1 MLVENQIERILGEIE
16 LPENISRK
24 KDAYSSYQVYEGNLR
39 YFVSERLK
47 EMYPKTH
54 EMFQVSDYSALKK
67 IVDKKSKAYKE
78 APVRKL
84 ETDEETKL
92 YQDLVKKFSL
102 NEAMK
107 GIDYLFN
114 QHKYSLLA
122 VFFERSPD
130 VFGKMQEIFKFIPLA
145 PYEFDVILSEMGELE
160 AVVLSYPDEE
170 VVSGPETDGVN
181 TIIAGA
187 TQDKGREKKL
197 YAVWTAKNHWLY
209 HGTKNSDGKWQFYPA
224 PNEKNPN
231 NINPYGVLP
240 FVYLPIDFSSDYP
253 IASPLAYQTIELNA
267 EMSTYYT
274 SGSMQIGTLVL
285 KYPSSQA
292 IESVANGLFT
302 GMKLPQSENPDAPPT
317 EADYIAPSPN
327 MSGHREAIL
336 THMSA
341 ILDEQGINSNQLIKP
356 DENFASGF
364 DRLLASADVQ
374 DIIEDNQGF
383 YKKVEEK
390 VYQIVAMIYK
400 NFIKRDIFKS
410 ETVQIVYRKPK
421 VLISDTEK
429 LNNLKQMDELGLL
442 LPWEKFMIFDPNLSE
457 DEAKAKWEEFQK
469 IKQEAVDSMMPEDS
483 IEDETS
489 SEDETED
496 AAEGE
501 AD

>member
-1 MLVENQIERILGEIE
+1 MDVSLVPRILQEIE
-16 LPENISRK
+16 LKENSERK
-24 KDAYSSYQVYEGNLR
+24 RQAYKSYQAYEGNLR
-39 YFVSERLK
+39 YFVEDRLK
-47 EMYPKTH
+47 QMFPKTW
-54 EMFQVSDYSALKK
+54 EMFQVSDYSAIKK
-67 IVDKKSKAYKE
+67 IVDKKSKSYKE
-78 APVRKL
+78 APLRKL
-84 ETDEETKL
+84 DSPEETAL

-107 GIDYLFN
+107 VTDRYFN

-130 VFGKMQEIFKFIPLA
+130 VFGKMAEVFKFIPLA
-145 PYEFDVILSEMGELE
+145 PFEFDVVLTEMGDLE
-160 AVVLSYPDEE
+160 AVILSYPDEQ
-170 VVSGPETDGVN
+170 VVIGPETDN
-181 TIIAGA
+181 LDTLIAGDV
-187 TQDKGREKKL
+187 QDRGTDKKV

-209 HGTKNSDGKWQFYPA
+209 QGTKNSDGAWEFFLA

-231 NINPYGVLP
+231 NLNPYGILP

-253 IASPLAYQTIELNA
+253 VGSPLAYQTIELNA

-302 GMKLPQSENPDAPPT
+302 GMKLPQSENPDAPAT
-317 EADYIAPSPN
+317 EAEYIAPSPN

-356 DENFASGF
+356 NEEFSSGF

-383 YKKVEEK
+383 YSKVEEK
-390 VYQIVAMIYK
+390 VYHIVAMIHK
-400 NFIKRDIFKS
+400 NFLKRDIFKS
-410 ETVQIVYRKPK
+410 ETISVVYRKPK

-429 LNNLKQMDELGLL
+429 LGNLKQMDELGLL
-442 LPWEKFMIFDPNLSE
+442 LPWEKFMILDPNLSE
-457 DEAKAKWEEFQK
+457 EDAKAKYDLMKSLQKKALDTLVGESTEE
-469 IKQEAVDSMMPEDS
+469 
-483 IEDETS
+483 EDEEES
-489 SEDETED
+489 DE
-496 AAEGE
+496 AGE
-501 AD
+501 EETGE